1 MSKKH
6 HQRTRPEILAKRAQP
21 IVETNRNSTTGL
33 LVHTTRKPE
42 RSIYMP
48 HIGAKEQERAK
59 RCYMSPTF
67 NCEDHL
73 RSAPVMHQL
82 ARVTTYHEVVTDWE

>member
-6 HQRTRPEILAKRAQP
+6 EQRTRAEILAKRQQP
-21 IVETNRNSTTGL
+21 IVETNRNTTTGF

-48 HIGAKEQERAK
+48 HFGAKQQAK
-59 RCYMSPTF
+59 
-67 NCEDHL
+67 
-73 RSAPVMHQL
+73 L
-82 ARVTTYHEVVTDWE
+82 AAKLPRLAKLAA

>member
-6 HQRTRPEILAKRAQP
+6 HQRTRAEILAKRAKP

-42 RSIYMP
+42 QSIYMP
-48 HIGAKEQERAK
+48 HFGAKQRAK
-59 RCYMSPTF
+59 LQKQMER
-67 NCEDHL
+67 EAL
-73 RSAPVMHQL
+73 KL
-82 ARVTTYHEVVTDWE
+82 AA